1 MNRLALQRF
10 LSLALVLVIPLFLA
24 ACGSLTQSSDSTN
37 LVPANANLIAQ
48 IQVSRILEDSDFQ
61 ALYQKAPKSSDDPQ
75 TFEELLAKGQEE
87 TGIDFRK
94 FTTAT
99 LFGDVT
105 QDDEYFGV
113 IARGPVNEQ
122 LLVAALNA
130 SSDIVVSTEEYNGV
144 QIYTAESDSQKPV
157 FAVLDNDT
165 TVLGTLPAV
174 QDVIDV
180 KQGTL
185 AGISGPVYD
194 AFNDLGTPLVSLA
207 VAIPPETL
215 AGLENSMGGAQGFG
229 MMPAMESLQDIT
241 VMAFLIDKLG
251 QDLKVEAR
259 LGFLNADSATEM
271 GDTLDGLLKLASAF
285 SQDESV
291 RSLLKKLEIV
301 VDGSTMTASF
311 QAPLAEIEEVTQ
323 TMGQNFG
330 GQY

>member
-144 QIYTAESDSQKPV
+144 A
-157 FAVLDNDT
+157 
-165 TVLGTLPAV
+165 
-174 QDVIDV
+174 
-180 KQGTL
+180 
-185 AGISGPVYD
+185 
-194 AFNDLGTPLVSLA
+194 
-207 VAIPPETL
+207 
-215 AGLENSMGGAQGFG
+215 
-229 MMPAMESLQDIT
+229 
-241 VMAFLIDKLG
+241 
-251 QDLKVEAR
+251 
-259 LGFLNADSATEM
+259 
-271 GDTLDGLLKLASAF
+271 LLH
-285 SQDESV
+285 E
-291 RSLLKKLEIV
+291 
-301 VDGSTMTASF
+301 
-311 QAPLAEIEEVTQ
+311 
-323 TMGQNFG
+323 
-330 GQY
+330 Y

>member
-1 MNRLALQRF
+1 M
-10 LSLALVLVIPLFLA
+10 
-24 ACGSLTQSSDSTN
+24 
-37 LVPANANLIAQ
+37 
-48 IQVSRILEDSDFQ
+48 
-61 ALYQKAPKSSDDPQ
+61 
-75 TFEELLAKGQEE
+75 
-87 TGIDFRK
+87 
-94 FTTAT
+94 
-99 LFGDVT
+99 
-105 QDDEYFGV
+105 
-113 IARGPVNEQ
+113 
-122 LLVAALNA
+122 
-130 SSDIVVSTEEYNGV
+130 
-144 QIYTAESDSQKPV
+144 
-157 FAVLDNDT
+157 
-165 TVLGTLPAV
+165 
-174 QDVIDV
+174 
-180 KQGTL
+180 
-185 AGISGPVYD
+185 
-194 AFNDLGTPLVSLA
+194 
-207 VAIPPETL
+207 AIPPETL